1 MQLYNKT
8 DRRILKEI
16 ISNDHRPRTTISF
29 YKYTSIGNPQVFRD
43 HLYIEWSKL
52 EVLGRVHVAK
62 EGINAQISVLRENLE
77 IFKTFLNTITFLK
90 DVRLN
95 YGVEDDGKSF
105 YKLKIKNRSKIL
117 ADGLDDE
124 TFDAEKKGQHLQ
136 ANEWNE
142 MLQKENTL
150 VVDMRN
156 HYESEIGK
164 FERAITP
171 DVDTFR
177 GSLDMIDKMLEQ
189 YKDKN
194 ILMYCTGGIRCEK
207 ASAWYK
213 HRGYNNVYQ
222 LDGGIIKYA
231 HQVVENKLDNLFKG
245 KNFVFDERLGE
256 RISCDIISNCHQC
269 EKPCDEHTNCANVA
283 CNLLFIQCEECKEKM
298 ENCCS
303 SACQEIIHLP
313 TEEQILLRKNKNLG
327 HHVFRKG
334 RMKLSAIQHE

>member
-1 MQLYNKT
+1 MQLYNKI
-8 DRRILKEI
+8 DSRVLKEKI
-16 ISNDHRPRTTISF
+16 ANDNRPRATISF
-29 YKYTSIGNPQVFRD
+29 YKYATIGNPQLFRD

-52 EVLGRVHVAK
+52 EVLGRVHVAH
-62 EGINAQISVLRENLE
+62 EGINAQISVLTENLE
-77 IFKTFLNTITFLK
+77 KFKEQIETITFLQN
-90 DVRLN
+90 VRLN
-95 YGVEDDGKSF
+95 YAVEDDGKSF
-105 YKLKIKNRSKIL
+105 FKLKIKNRPKIL

-124 TFDAEKKGQHLQ
+124 TFDAGKKGQHLQ
-136 ANEWNE
+136 ADEWNE
-142 MLQKENTL
+142 MLLKENTV

-156 HYESEIGK
+156 HYESEVGR
-164 FERAITP
+164 FEKAIAP

-177 GSLDMIDKMLEQ
+177 GSLDLIDKMLEE

-213 HRGYNNVYQ
+213 HRGYKNVYQ

-231 HQVVENKLDNLFKG
+231 HQVNENKLDNLFKG
-245 KNFVFDERLGE
+245 KNFVFDERMGE

-269 EKPCDEHTNCANVA
+269 GKPCDEHTNCANVG
-283 CNLLFIQCEECKEKM
+283 CNLLFIQCEECKAKM

-303 SACQEIIHLP
+303 SECQTIIHLP
-313 TEEQILLRKNKNLG
+313 EEEQILLRKNKNLG

-334 RMKLSAIQHE
+334 RMQMPLIQHE